1 MYNRY
6 QFDSTPIMNKKV
18 NSFNTS
24 HSLNTTMKIGRW
36 TPIDWDIVM
45 PGQTTKIKING
56 KVRMTTSKYPTM
68 DRAYIDFCAFWVPFR
83 LVYKDYKEWLA
94 QENFSD
100 PFVEKEYTIPTIQ
113 APLDNNKW
121 DTGSV
126 ADYLGLPTEQINND
140 KVIRL
145 PINAFSLC
153 WNEWC
158 RSQQLQK
165 PIDIPDDKTVNA
177 IGTHIKNTEQA
188 YVTDTALGGI
198 LPPATKL
205 HDYFTSAL
213 PRPQFGEPVPFGLL
227 EDAVVD
233 VGSASIQTKNTV
245 VPMIW
250 TDINNNPLNI
260 TEARA
265 LGYTPLGPK
274 TTFVTYPNMEI
285 NATNLDVKPG
295 NLIAKTKDIKA
306 GNITQLRQSIMEQQ
320 YAEKRLIYGGRMQDY
335 IKGMYGVET
344 NPNIIDIPELLSTK
358 RTNIAMQQV
367 VQSSATQGTGQDIQP
382 LGEVSGLSNTDS
394 DYITFEKSFQEH
406 GIIMIMATI
415 RYRHSYSQGIDKKWK
430 RTKIEDYYNEVFANK
445 SEQPVMRSEIYAGM
459 NDAVFGY
466 QEPWAE
472 ERVRQNKITGQMRP
486 NIQNSQG
493 LYWTYGDNYAKA
505 PILSAEWIE
514 EDPSNMIRTF
524 ALQEEL
530 ADPFKV
536 DLWIEQ
542 HDLKPVPIYGVP
554 GLDRI

>member
-6 QFDSTPIMNKKV
+6 QFDVTPTMNKKV
-18 NSFNTS
+18 NSFDTS
-24 HSLNTTMKIGRW
+24 HSLNTTMKIGKW

-94 QENFSD
+94 QENFAD

-113 APLDNNKW
+113 APTDNDKW

-126 ADYLGLPTEQINND
+126 ADYLGLPTEQVNNH
-140 KVIRL
+140 KVIRI
-145 PINAFSLC
+145 PMNAFSLC

-165 PIDIPDDKTVNA
+165 PIDIPDDNTVNI
-177 IGTHIKNTEQA
+177 IGKHIQYTQQS

-198 LPPATKL
+198 LPPSAKL

-213 PRPQFGEPVPFGLL
+213 PAPQFGEPVPFGLL

-245 VPMIW
+245 IPMIW
-250 TDINNNPLNI
+250 TDTNNNPLEI
-260 TEARA
+260 SGSRA
-265 LGYTPLGPK
+265 LGYSTIGPK
-274 TTFVTYPNMEI
+274 TTFVKYPNMEI
-285 NATNLDVKPG
+285 NSTNLDVKPG

-306 GNITQLRQSIMEQQ
+306 GNITQLRQAIMEQQ

-358 RTNIAMQQV
+358 RTNISMQQV
-367 VQSSATQGTGQDIQP
+367 VQSSATTGTGSDLQT

-394 DYITFEKSFQEH
+394 QYITFEKSFQEH

-430 RTKIEDYYNEVFANK
+430 RTKIEDYYNEIFANK
-445 SEQPVMRSEIYAGM
+445 SEQPVMQSEIYATY
-459 NDAVFGY
+459 NDKIFGY

-493 LYWTYGDNYAKA
+493 LYWTYGDNYNKA
-505 PILSAEWIE
+505 PILSNEWIE
-514 EDPSNMIRTF
+514 EDPTNMSRTF

-554 GLDRI
+554 GLDRV